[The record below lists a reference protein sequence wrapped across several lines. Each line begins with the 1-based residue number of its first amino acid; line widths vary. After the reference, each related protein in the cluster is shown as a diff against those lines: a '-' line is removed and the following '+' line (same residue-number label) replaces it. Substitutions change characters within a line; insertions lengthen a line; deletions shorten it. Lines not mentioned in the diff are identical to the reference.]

1 MNSGTNRVTVIIERK
16 CGRSAMFLLFRYCL
30 RCASER
36 RAILQIRE
44 QMMKK
49 YSDFKFNYYCYSW
62 WWRNFIFHEAS
73 DLYNRSTYTHS
84 QTHGRMENLSETCL
98 SIKLILVR
106 VIGVLIQPLQ
116 GFTRYLWHRS
126 QSQILS
132 QGFSK
137 LHSLFFIPN
146 FFVPTLRSQSGWWF
160 TWSLWK
166 SLFFLWKVDFEAP
179 D

>member
-1 MNSGTNRVTVIIERK
+1 VAVGP
-16 CGRSAMFLLFRYCL
+16 CFLLFRYCL
-30 RCASER
+30 RSASER

-84 QTHGRMENLSETCL
+84 QTHGGMENLSETCL
-98 SIKLILVR
+98 SIKLILVT

-116 GFTRYLWHRS
+116 VFTRATYMAYRS

-132 QGFSK
+132 RGFSK
-137 LHSLFFIPN
+137 LHSLFFYSK
-146 FFVPTLRSQSGWWF
+146 FFRSEVALTKWLVILLICTLKILVYFPQ
-160 TWSLWK
+160 
-166 SLFFLWKVDFEAP
+166 WKVDIEAP

>member
-1 MNSGTNRVTVIIERK
+1 MVKSFLARTVRWAPQGPPWKGRFWFAKSDCEFGNEQSYRDYRAEK

-36 RAILQIRE
+36 CAILQIRE

-73 DLYNRSTYTHS
+73 DLYHRSTYTHS

-106 VIGVLIQPLQ
+106 VIGVLIQPSQ
-116 GFTRYLWHRS
+116 VFTRATYTS
-126 QSQILS
+126 
-132 QGFSK
+132 
-137 LHSLFFIPN
+137 
-146 FFVPTLRSQSGWWF
+146 
-160 TWSLWK
+160 
-166 SLFFLWKVDFEAP
+166 
-179 D
+179 

>member
-1 MNSGTNRVTVIIERK
+1 MCGWSFLARTVRCATGATKEDWFWFAKSDLWIRKRIELPWFLSINVAW
-16 CGRSAMFLLFRYCL
+16 CAMFLLFRYCL

-44 QMMKK
+44 QMMKN

-84 QTHGRMENLSETCL
+84 RTHGRMENLSETCL

-116 GFTRYLWHRS
+116 VFTRYL
-126 QSQILS
+126 
-132 QGFSK
+132 
-137 LHSLFFIPN
+137 
-146 FFVPTLRSQSGWWF
+146 
-160 TWSLWK
+160 
-166 SLFFLWKVDFEAP
+166 
-179 D
+179 